1 MEVKKVLSI
10 LETPLFSVKM
20 PPHLM
25 LNLMGKAIRPSILA
39 KYEQSESIFR
49 NKQFYKNAN
58 LDGVWVSAMEAKNW
72 PVIHALLENYPEGLD
87 IHDAI
92 ALNNYVVV
100 NAMARFTMESILDH
114 AIIVG
119 DITMVA
125 MLFEHPQYSEKW
137 AHTGVVQYA
146 AGRGHVK
153 VLKYLIEEFGMRCD
167 NSVMDAAA
175 ANGHLNTVKLLFKTG
190 HGCTSEAY
198 RAAAAGGHEKTLIFL
213 LNKQV
218 DGFFLDSIVDSF
230 NNGQLDCLTILCE
243 YIIGTG
249 FPIENVIAELIT
261 FQDENPKLI
270 KHICKEFLYPNYN
283 TIQHLLDFAI
293 QWQRISIAEMF
304 VKKNMIRSCTLIN
317 FISLMNNQHWDLYNK
332 IKNSN
337 IELLE

>member
-198 RAAAAGGHEKTLIFL
+198 RAAAAGAVIGVVPSCWHCFCHRVRSPTDLGRGRRSR
-213 LNKQV
+213 QR
-218 DGFFLDSIVDSF
+218 GP
-230 NNGQLDCLTILCE
+230 GRCLE
-243 YIIGTG
+243 AR
-249 FPIENVIAELIT
+249 P
-261 FQDENPKLI
+261 
-270 KHICKEFLYPNYN
+270 
-283 TIQHLLDFAI
+283 
-293 QWQRISIAEMF
+293 WQRVGGGSCAAAAAGPG
-304 VKKNMIRSCTLIN
+304 VALVARPQSRSSFLPLKRSSSSQALCRASCDPCADADEGN
-317 FISLMNNQHWDLYNK
+317 VVVVVVV
-332 IKNSN
+332 
-337 IELLE
+337 ELAIGWQVVFKRRCGGGA